1 MTVRIN
7 SFPSW
12 YYPWLKWTFSDLPED
27 EYDSNISLCMDILGY
42 SYFIS
47 LFISP
52 LPGLLISLIGKC
64 TDESKGEIFEIFSDF

>member
-27 EYDSNISLCMDILGY
+27 EYNNNVSFCLDMFGY
-42 SYFIS
+42 SYYIS
-47 LFISP
+47 LLISP
-52 LPGLLISLIGKC
+52 LPGILITIIKKCIGG
-64 TDESKGEIFEIFSDF
+64 TKGIRVNRI